1 MERIAFFDT
10 KPYDRIYFDKLNRDF
25 ELVYFESRL
34 RPESVKLAEG
44 CRAVCAFVNDD
55 IGASTVRS
63 LADIGV
69 EMIAMRCAGYNNV
82 ALKEAAGKL
91 RVVRV
96 PAYSPYAVAE
106 HAMGMILMLNR
117 KLHKAYIRT
126 RDFNFSLNGLIG
138 FDLHGKTAGVIGTG
152 KIGRSFIDICR
163 GFGMEVIANDPFPAE
178 GSGIDYVSREELFRR
193 SDIISLHCPLT
204 EDTRYIINEHALS
217 LMKPDTLIVN
227 TSRGKLIDSEALLNA
242 LNEKRYT
249 GEQHKTLRY
258 HSDNRCRRARHAV
271 LKLLPG
277 NEKRFGEQYQR
288 KRKYAHRD
296 HRNYAVD
303 CAHHL
308 GMPLLRL
315 LRACRY
321 AVRVSLRAYLRDL
334 RPRRAAHNKAARIQ
348 HVTRAL
354 RHRFA
359 LAGEK
364 ALVNVKRPLNE
375 GSVGAYLPSRGK
387 QHDVPRDN
395 VRNREDRFLP
405 IAQQVSLR
413 SRNHGKPVYNA
424 L

>member
-1 MERIAFFDT
+1 MERIAFFDA

-55 IGASTVRS
+55 IGAATVRS

-69 EMIAMRCAGYNNV
+69 EMVAMRCAGYNNV

-106 HAMGMILMLNR
+106 HAMGMIFMLNR

-152 KIGRSFIDICR
+152 KIGRTFIDICR

-242 LNEKRYT
+242 LNEKRIGGAALDVYEEET
-249 GEQHKTLRY
+249 GLFFEDNSDRIVTDETLSLLVSRP
-258 HSDNRCRRARHAV
+258 NV
-271 LKLLPG
+271 LITSHQAFL
-277 NEKRFGEQYQR
+277 
-288 KRKYAHRD
+288 
-296 HRNYAVD
+296 
-303 CAHHL
+303 
-308 GMPLLRL
+308 
-315 LRACRY
+315 
-321 AVRVSLRAYLRDL
+321 
-334 RPRRAAHNKAARIQ
+334 
-348 HVTRAL
+348 TREAL
-354 RHRFA
+354 RSIAETTLQSLGDFFA
-359 LAGEK
+359 GRELKYEIRWDK
-364 ALVNVKRPLNE
+364 NE
-375 GSVGAYLPSRGK
+375 
-387 QHDVPRDN
+387 
-395 VRNREDRFLP
+395 
-405 IAQQVSLR
+405 
-413 SRNHGKPVYNA
+413 
-424 L
+424 